1 MKMAEARLHHA
12 HGHMDRAQ
20 AEELWREACFAFLTA
35 ALRGAPQK
43 VMTERAAALWR
54 AREDLMVL
62 EQVVLPAPAR
72 KLNFAS
78 KSTEPNKGNQRHD

>member
-1 MKMAEARLHHA
+1 MKMVDAGLRHV
-12 HGHMDRAQ
+12 HGHMDRAH

-35 ALRGAPQK
+35 TLRGAPQK

-62 EQVVLPAPAR
+62 EQVVLPGPDG
-72 KLNFAS
+72 
-78 KSTEPNKGNQRHD
+78 KGRR

>member
-1 MKMAEARLHHA
+1 MKMVEAGLRHA
-12 HGHMDRAQ
+12 RDHMDRAL

-62 EQVVLPAPAR
+62 EQVVVPAPSRTR
-72 KLNFAS
+72 KAS
-78 KSTEPNKGNQRHD
+78 ESGGA